1 MWQARIKAV
10 PSGQRFRILDEG
22 EPLSFRSLFS
32 QLESGQA
39 FARWYT
45 ATLRDCSFEA
55 YFWEHPPLTND
66 TIDNI
71 AEFVLMESSSL
82 AGLHANP
89 RAFESHFATAGGEV
103 VLTFPNLGGDAL
115 LVVPCPVEAVGA
127 YAHLAAFVRSAP
139 LAQVCA
145 VWAAAARLVRE
156 NVSDTPRW
164 LSTAG
169 LGVPWL
175 HLRLDSHP
183 KYYKYRPYATAA

>member
-1 MWQARIKAV
+1 MWQARVQVV

-22 EPLSFRSLFS
+22 EPLSFRGLFS

-66 TIDNI
+66 TIDNT

-89 RAFESHFATAGGEV
+89 RAFESRFTAHGDEE

-115 LVVPCPVEAVGA
+115 LVVPRPVGAVDA

-156 NVSDTPRW
+156 NMSHTPRW

-183 KYYKYRPYATAA
+183 KYYTFRPYADAP